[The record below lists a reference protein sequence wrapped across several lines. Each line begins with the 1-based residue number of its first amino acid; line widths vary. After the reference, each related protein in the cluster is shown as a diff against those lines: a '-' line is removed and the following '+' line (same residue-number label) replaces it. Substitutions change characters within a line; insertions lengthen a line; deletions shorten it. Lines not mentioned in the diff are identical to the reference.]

1 MNSKVNVLLIQ
12 YNPKF
17 KDVESNIE
25 KLNKIL
31 SKYTE
36 KDNID
41 IIIFPE
47 MALSGY
53 IFTDIKDIEPTL
65 SYFDKGIQY
74 EFASNL
80 AKKLK
85 SYVFL
90 GYPEKTYDNKYY
102 NSLMIITPEG
112 KSLPSY
118 HKHFLYKD
126 DKTWCIEGE
135 NFGYLE
141 IKTKNGKELKLGL
154 GICMDINTYEFEAPW
169 EKMEFATFCY
179 EKKVD
184 LIIFPTAWTDHNPDK
199 QDNESIME
207 MINYWGARMEPFLK
221 KRINKNIYLL
231 AADRIGKEKETT
243 FVGCSC
249 VIKLCP
255 LPSIVK
261 YFDKKTEGG
270 LLVCL
275 NV

>member
-1 MNSKVNVLLIQ
+1 
-12 YNPKF
+12 
-17 KDVESNIE
+17 
-25 KLNKIL
+25 
-31 SKYTE
+31 
-36 KDNID
+36 
-41 IIIFPE
+41 
-47 MALSGY
+47 
-53 IFTDIKDIEPTL
+53 
-65 SYFDKGIQY
+65 
-74 EFASNL
+74 
-80 AKKLK
+80 
-85 SYVFL
+85 
-90 GYPEKTYDNKYY
+90 
-102 NSLMIITPEG
+102 
-112 KSLPSY
+112 
-118 HKHFLYKD
+118 
-126 DKTWCIEGE
+126 
-135 NFGYLE
+135 
-141 IKTKNGKELKLGL
+141 
-154 GICMDINTYEFEAPW
+154 MDINPYEFEAPW

-231 AADRIGKEKETT
+231 AADRIGKEKDTT